1 MSFARYL
8 TAGAMALAVTLGL
21 LLLMHVLI
29 QTNVKGPEKVATYKV
44 PEIVMPERE
53 IDTRFDVS
61 KPDKPD
67 APEEAPPDIPEP
79 EFTNPEATNSG
90 INIRPS
96 FDGKAQISGPASF
109 GGDGEMIPLTVVQPE
124 YPRRAAQR
132 GLEGYCTVSLTVGAN
147 GATKDIAID
156 DCPESVFERP
166 SIRAAERLKYKPRVV
181 DGQPVDVPGVKYKF
195 TFQMAK
201 E

>member
-8 TAGAMALAVTLGL
+8 TAGAMALATTLGL
-21 LLLMHVLI
+21 LLLMHILI
-29 QTNVKGPEKVATYKV
+29 QSDVKAPEQGATYKV
-44 PEIVMPERE
+44 PNIVMPERK

-61 KPDKPD
+61 KPERPD
-67 APEEAPPDIPEP
+67 EPQEAPPDIPQP
-79 EFTNPEATNSG
+79 EFDNMEAVSG
-90 INIRPS
+90 GISIQPT
-96 FDGKAQISGPASF
+96 FGDKAQISGPASF

-147 GATKDIAID
+147 GATKDITID
-156 DCPESVFERP
+156 DCPEEVFGRP

-201 E
+201 D

>member
-29 QTNVKGPEKVATYKV
+29 QSDVKGPQQGPSYKV
-44 PEIVMPERE
+44 PEIVMPERV
-53 IDTRFDVS
+53 IDTRFNVQ
-61 KPDKPD
+61 KPEKPD
-67 APEEAPPDIPEP
+67 APEDLPPDIPPP
-79 EFTNPEATNSG
+79 EFDNPDAATTG
-90 INIRPS
+90 ISIQPN
-96 FDGKAQISGPASF
+96 FNQKATIAGPASF

-132 GLEGYCTVSLTVGAN
+132 GLEGYCTVVLTVGAN

-156 DCPESVFERP
+156 DCPEDVFGRP

-181 DGQPVDVPGVKYKF
+181 DGQPVDVPGVRYKF

-201 E
+201 D